1 MRNGYDGGHLGQWL
15 EEYVD
20 GALPA
25 DDSRRAARHLLVCET
40 CRADV
45 DAERAIL
52 TRLRSVQVDPER
64 HACLVEGLLALSS
77 ACSPQATSN
86 DERPTSEPST
96 REHSTSETAR
106 STLRRPPRTGASP
119 RTGMSHGSVALVSLA
134 APPQYRGERRRP
146 VILGAA
152 ALAVCGVALVTVHAT
167 PQRAAPGAPQMAR
180 SGQMP
185 EDELAAPSVHVVGVR
200 AQAGD
205 LTAQTGVMR
214 LKSTASGRIGP

>member
-1 MRNGYDGGHLGQWL
+1 MRHGYDGGHLGQRL

-20 GALPA
+20 GALSPE
-25 DDSRRAARHLLVCET
+25 DSRRAARHLLVCET

-52 TRLRSVQVDPER
+52 TRLRAVQVDPER

-77 ACSPQATSN
+77 SCNGETTSD
-86 DERPTSEPST
+86 DERPMSEPST
-96 REHSTSETAR
+96 RGR
-106 STLRRPPRTGASP
+106 STAEANRHTPRFTPRSGTPPHSGTPHR
-119 RTGMSHGSVALVSLA
+119 SVALVSLA

-180 SGQMP
+180 SGQVP
-185 EDELAAPSVHVVGVR
+185 ADELSAPSVHVVGLHV
-200 AQAGD
+200 QAGD
-205 LTAQTGVMR
+205 TGAQTGVMR